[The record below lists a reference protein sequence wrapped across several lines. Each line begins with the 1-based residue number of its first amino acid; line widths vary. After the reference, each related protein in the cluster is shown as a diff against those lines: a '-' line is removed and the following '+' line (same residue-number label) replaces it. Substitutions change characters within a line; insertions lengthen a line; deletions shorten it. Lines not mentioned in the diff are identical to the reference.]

1 MQPNIAAQTVLSK
14 TEAPIGLTF
23 LSFVQF
29 LGGTIFVTVGQVL
42 LNSKLLQGLNGKV
55 SVSPEA
61 ILNGG
66 ATSLREQVPE
76 DQLDFVLQV
85 YNDSMRSI
93 WYLGLALACLVF
105 VTSFGFE
112 WKSVKKEAEKERL
125 QEEGQNVE
133 A

>member
-1 MQPNIAAQTVLSK
+1 MQSSRSAK
-14 TEAPIGLTF
+14 
-23 LSFVQF
+23 
-29 LGGTIFVTVGQVL
+29 
-42 LNSKLLQGLNGKV
+42 
-55 SVSPEA
+55 
-61 ILNGG
+61 
-66 ATSLREQVPE
+66 
-76 DQLDFVLQV
+76 LDFVLQV